1 MAPSDM
7 PLVRLRPGESRRIR
21 AGHPWAFANEVV
33 LDGAAK
39 SLPPGELVTLAEH
52 DGTRLGVASLNWRS
66 LIAARLFTRDAGVAI
81 DAAFFTAAL
90 ERALAR
96 RQRHYGAPYYRL
108 VHAEADGLPGLVVDR
123 FGDVVVCQI
132 NTAGM
137 ARLEGPLVA
146 ALDTALAPTAVVLR
160 GDSPVRAHEGLESE
174 VRVVKGAI
182 DGPVAV
188 EEDGVA
194 FLADLCAGQKTGWFY
209 DQRPAR
215 DVIAGLAAGRTVLDL
230 YCYSG
235 GFALRAAA
243 AGAARVTAIDSS
255 DVPLRLAEAAAAR
268 NAVAAVCTWHRAEV
282 FAEMAR
288 RTTAGESYDLV
299 IADPPA
305 FVRSRKGLKPGLKGY
320 RKLARAAAALVA
332 PGGILFVASC
342 SHLVDAP
349 AFAAEVRRGLA
360 AARRSGRILES
371 GGAGPDH
378 PEHLFLPESAY
389 LRWQL
394 MELD

>member
-7 PLVRLRPGESRRIR
+7 PVIRLRPGESRRIR

-33 LDGAAK
+33 LDDAAK
-39 SLPPGELVTLAEH
+39 RLPLGALVTLAEH
-52 DGTRLGVASLNWRS
+52 DGTPLGVASLNWRS

-81 DAAFFTAAL
+81 DAAFFIAAL
-90 ERALAR
+90 EGALAR

-132 NTAGM
+132 NSAGM
-137 ARLEGPLVA
+137 ARLEGPLLA
-146 ALDTALAPTAVVLR
+146 ALESALAPVAVVLR

-194 FLADLCAGQKTGWFY
+194 FLADVCAGQKTGWFY

-215 DVIAGLAAGRTVLDL
+215 VVIAGLAAGRRVLDL

-243 AGAARVTAIDSS
+243 AGAAQVTAIERADA
-255 DVPLRLAEAAAAR
+255 PLRLAQAAAAG
-268 NAVAAVCTWHRAEV
+268 NALGSVCTWHRAEV

-288 RTTAGESYDLV
+288 RAAEGERHDLV

-332 PGGILFVASC
+332 PGGLLLLASC

-360 AARRSGRILES
+360 AARRSGRILAR

-389 LRWQL
+389 LCWQL
-394 MELD
+394 TELD